1 METTD
6 NKKIILT
13 NRSAIA
19 VGIFLIGTTFSA
31 TMFYSQTQYQ
41 KLVSTQNSENLK
53 MLRQLVETKHLEER
67 EYIKQEIG
75 GLREDWDRDR
85 LEQNKRFERIEDLDK

>member
-13 NRSAIA
+13 NRSAVA

-41 KLVSTQNSENLK
+41 KLVSMQNSENLK
-53 MLRQLVETKHLEER
+53 MLRQLVETKHFEER
-67 EYIKQEIG
+67 DFIEQEIG
-75 GLREDWDRDR
+75 GLRADWERDR
-85 LEQNKRFERIEDLDK
+85 EDQNKRFERIENLVK